1 MSGYRDAYYIK
12 ATKVRTKIVEDY
24 KKLFKKYDALI
35 SPTVPILPPK
45 FSEIEKLTP
54 LQQYM
59 IDTIT
64 VSPNV
69 AGLPHLNVPV
79 GFENNLP
86 VGMLLTAD
94 HLEEGKLIQL
104 GSLFEKN

>member
-1 MSGYRDAYYIK
+1 
-12 ATKVRTKIVEDY
+12 
-24 KKLFKKYDALI
+24 
-35 SPTVPILPPK
+35 
-45 FSEIEKLTP
+45 
-54 LQQYM
+54 M